1 MSEEKDKVVRI
12 ERVEIL
18 PPEPTH
24 PATTFDALVQ
34 QKVAEALARREDAT
48 FQPYFQSRR
57 VAQEIRK
64 MQSVPE
70 QRAWAVHYERYSCTH
85 CRTTKRPHGS
95 CGMCSSCYAKI
106 SNQKREIEKEL
117 STGGER

>member
-1 MSEEKDKVVRI
+1 MSEEQNKIVKI

-24 PATTFDALVQ
+24 PEAAFDALVQ

-57 VAQEIRK
+57 VAHEIRK

-70 QRAWAVHYERYSCTH
+70 QRAWAVHYERYGCTH
-85 CRTTKRPHGS
+85 CGTTKRPHGA

-106 SNQKREIEKEL
+106 SKQKREIEKEL
-117 STGGER
+117 SPGGER